1 MTLQGE
7 PSSPLL
13 TNANSRIRLAHLLTG
28 PKTVGTGTVRVIN
41 GGGDVY
47 LPASLMW
54 AVANGPAPSY
64 LPWINLRPHVIVA
77 ADNAT
82 LEPIVLEGKK
92 QHSGASAWHLAL
104 RPIIEPYQ
112 QNLGR
117 TLTLL
122 LVAVVL
128 LLTVGCANC
137 SILLTVRHPT
147 CNAIS
152 PLSLKRWR
160 LLWSV

>member
-7 PSSPLL
+7 PISPLL

-41 GGGDVY
+41 GGCDVY
-47 LPASLMW
+47 LPASHMW

-64 LPWINLRPHVIVA
+64 LPWI
-77 ADNAT
+77 
-82 LEPIVLEGKK
+82 K
-92 QHSGASAWHLAL
+92 L

-137 SILLTVRHPT
+137 SILLTVT
-147 CNAIS
+147 CNAIA